1 MSHFH
6 SISDTPAKRAGA
18 LGRADA
24 RLKLIAALTL
34 IALVLLSNGYAF
46 PSLVFAASV
55 LTALLIGVSPLTILL
70 RFAEPLFIVLVLCAV
85 KVFLTEHGSL
95 REGIIIGSRV
105 MGAVSV
111 LALIGFTT
119 TFTEVI
125 AALGWFR
132 LPRDFIEILTF
143 AYRYIFVL
151 FEEAVV
157 IYTAQKNRLGYA
169 KMSNGIRSFG
179 TLAGALVL
187 AVFDHADHTS
197 AALRQRGYEGTMPL
211 YQHRHMRRA
220 EAAFAAMLILASG
233 VIWKILRG

>member
-6 SISDTPAKRAGA
+6 PIADAPAKSAGA

-24 RLKLIAALTL
+24 RLKLIAGLAL
-34 IALVLLSNGYAF
+34 IALVLLSRGYAF
-46 PSLVFAASV
+46 PSLVFAVSV
-55 LTALLIGVSPLTILL
+55 FTALVIGVAPFTILL

-95 REGIIIGSRV
+95 REGMIIGSRV

-125 AALGWFR
+125 AALGWMR

-187 AVFDHADHTS
+187 AVFDHAGQTS
-197 AALRQRGYEGTMPL
+197 AALRQRGYEGVMPL
-211 YQHRHMRRA
+211 YQHKHMRRT
-220 EAAFAAMLILASG
+220 EAALAFMLILVSG
-233 VIWKILRG
+233 MIWTVLRG